1 MRRVKWVYGVAILL
15 CFLVI
20 SVFANKESVAEAKSG
35 KWMKDSK
42 GYWYSYSDGTYAK
55 KEWIK
60 SGGKWYY
67 LNEKGY
73 MQTGWK
79 KIGSK
84 WYWFAKNGAMQT
96 GWKKISGKWYWFAKN
111 GAMQTGWKKLSGK
124 WYWFMNSGV
133 MQTGW
138 KKLSNK
144 WYCFADSGA
153 MNTGWKTIG
162 WNRYYFSSDGVMATG
177 NVTING
183 TVYRFSKNGV
193 LLQDGLEKLVGEEWI
208 SLTGYYSSRKTM
220 KMSFLADG
228 TGTVVEEE
236 HGDTRNGEYKYSIDQ
251 TSYDDQI
258 LLMQEDNSKKYYYV
272 WSELAKPMVCEDSEN
287 SEKYSGLEE
296 SCEKKYAKYF
306 PGYRFGGFIYIKND
320 IIYGALG
327 ISCSASKYNAEV
339 TRTEKGEWVSC
350 DEGHHIKLNGDGTGF
365 AYSSWYSK
373 GYHKLTYE
381 YVDSERFTLSEN
393 KGSAYEHETGT
404 YYTIDGNVMITDKGF
419 VWFYMD

>member
-153 MNTGWKTIG
+153 MQTGWKTIG
-162 WNRYYFSSDGVMATG
+162 WNKYYFSSDGVMATG

-208 SLTGYYSSRKTM
+208 NLKGYYSSRKRFQI
-220 KMSFLADG
+220 SILSDG
-228 TGTVVEEE
+228 TATIVEEE
-236 HGDTRNGEYKYSIDQ
+236 HGETKNGECKFIMDQ

-258 LLMQEDNSKKYYYV
+258 LLMQEENSTNYYYV
-272 WSELAKPMVCEDSEN
+272 WSEVAKALVCEDNEN
-287 SEKYSGLEE
+287 PEKKNGLKE

-306 PGYRFGGFIYIKND
+306 PGYRFGGFVYIEN
-320 IIYGALG
+320 G
-327 ISCSASKYNAEV
+327 ISYGVFGIACSATKLNEEV
-339 TRTEKGEWVSC
+339 TRTEKGEWVNSA
-350 DEGHHIKLNGDGTGF
+350 GHHIKLNGDGTGF
-365 AYSSWYSK
+365 AYSSSYSK
-373 GYHKLTYE
+373 GYIKLVYE
-381 YVDSERFTLSEN
+381 YVDSERFTLSYKE
-393 KGSAYEHETGT
+393 GGAYEHGIGT
-404 YYTIDGNVMITDKGF
+404 YYSIDGNMMVTDKGV
-419 VWFYMD
+419 VWYYMD